1 MLPAAAA
8 APTPEFIKLLNGTF
22 AGCTPGRPAHR
33 MPSVL
38 CTPVDT
44 VTVDGITVVGERIN
58 PTGKKALPAGIARGR
73 HETMCWNRPSVRQRP
88 GRRFWT

>member
-1 MLPAAAA
+1 MCRRLLRHP
-8 APTPEFIKLLNGTF
+8 PRKFIKLAPIGTF
-22 AGCTPGRPAHR
+22 CSGCQPGRPAHR

-58 PTGKKALPAGIARGR
+58 PTGKKRLQQALRDA
-73 HETMCWNRPSVRQRP
+73 T
-88 GRRFWT
+88 WTTS